1 MNKLEELS
9 GKTFIKNIVIVTV
22 DTLID
27 DVRTYDRFLGIFG
40 SEELADEFIE
50 MYIDQHSD
58 RHEDIDDP
66 DMKGWVMLYSN
77 EFDEETSIACHF
89 VTNFFEYIPKNKDEV
104 ETWVKYLAPEL

>member
-9 GKTFIKNIVIVTV
+9 GKKFIKNIVIVTV
-22 DTLID
+22 DTMID
-27 DVRTYDRFLGIFG
+27 NVRTYDRFLGIFG
-40 SEELADEFIE
+40 REELANEFIE

-77 EFDEETSIACHF
+77 RFDEETSIACHF
-89 VTNFFEYIPKNKDEV
+89 VINFFESIPKNKDEV
-104 ETWVKYLAPEL
+104 ESWVKNLAPEL